1 MLEKTPRFPFPRGL
15 DPDALLHSARLT
27 LEPIQAAHASEMF
40 GLWQDRDI
48 YRFVPEEPPPALAWL
63 AQRYDKLTS
72 RQSPIGD
79 EAWLQWALRR
89 KQDQVLIGRV
99 EASVRLDATAQLAWL
114 LGTSY
119 TGQGYAREAV
129 RRMLDHLRD
138 DYRHPRLAVPT
149 PCGGAGLHAREL
161 GCRRRLFQSQD
172 PSQELQNHSPVNWWV
187 SSGLPPKVASSTV

>member
-1 MLEKTPRFPFPRGL
+1 MPEKTPRFPFPRGL
-15 DPDALLHSARLT
+15 DPDAPLHSARLT

-48 YRFVPEEPPPALAWL
+48 YTFVPEEPPPTLAWL
-63 AQRYDKLTS
+63 TQRYDKLTS

-89 KQDQVLIGRV
+89 KEDRVLIGRV
-99 EASVRLDATAQLAWL
+99 EASVRLDAKAQLAWL

-138 DYRHPRLAVPT
+138 DYAVREVDVEIDTRNLRSLRLAEALGFTRVNLVV
-149 PCGGAGLHAREL
+149 GADHFKGATSDEW
-161 GCRRRLFQSQD
+161 RLR
-172 PSQELQNHSPVNWWV
+172 LALRAV
-187 SSGLPPKVASSTV
+187 

>member
-15 DPDALLHSARLT
+15 DPDAPLHSARLT

-138 DYRHPRLAVPT
+138 DYGVREVDVEIDTRNLRSLRLAEALGFTRVNLVV
-149 PCGGAGLHAREL
+149 GADHFKGATSDEW
-161 GCRRRLFQSQD
+161 RLR
-172 PSQELQNHSPVNWWV
+172 
-187 SSGLPPKVASSTV
+187 LPLRAV